1 MKKIL
6 NQKHS
11 STSGRT
17 SKYTLPVRRET
28 KYIVDLKP
36 MLTPFVDFVW
46 VDLSLN
52 HIRLLSFIKV
62 NHQGI
67 PLCARGKVVNIN

>member
-11 STSGRT
+11 LTSGRT

-67 PLCARGKVVNIN
+67 TLCARGKVVIIN